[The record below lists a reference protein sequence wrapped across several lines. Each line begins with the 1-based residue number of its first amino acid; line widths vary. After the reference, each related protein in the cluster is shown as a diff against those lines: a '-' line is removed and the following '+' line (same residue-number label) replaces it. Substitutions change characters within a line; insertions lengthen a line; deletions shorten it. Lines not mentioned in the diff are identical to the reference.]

1 MTPLKQLLS
10 LPERGII
17 SVIGG
22 GGKTSVIAH
31 LTNEFCREG
40 KTVLCT
46 TTTHIAALHP
56 VPPWVVLEEEDQAL
70 DFAQI
75 RKLLTR
81 YRVVT
86 CAKNP
91 KILRNF
97 RHPPINFSLRQKHLL
112 TLYSSKRTEQDIFPL
127 KLLLN
132 MNRLFSLIPSISSA

>member
-31 LTNEFCREG
+31 LADEFCKEG

-56 VPPWVVLEEEDQAL
+56 VPPWVVLEEEGQAL
-70 DFAQI
+70 DFVQI
-75 RKLLTR
+75 QKLLAR

-86 CAKNP
+86 CAKKP
-91 KILRNF
+91 KTHQNF
-97 RHPPINFSLRQKHLL
+97 QASLRSIFAHAE
-112 TLYSSKRTEQDIFPL
+112 TLADIVLIEAGRSKTSSL
-127 KLLLN
+127 
-132 MNRLFSLIPSISSA
+132 

>member
-1 MTPLKQLLS
+1 MPSLKQLLS

-22 GGKTSVIAH
+22 GGKPLSSHILPMNFAGKVKRFSVQPLPILLLCIQFRPGSYWKKKVKLSILRRFENCLPA
-31 LTNEFCREG
+31 
-40 KTVLCT
+40 TVSL
-46 TTTHIAALHP
+46 P
-56 VPPWVVLEEEDQAL
+56 VP
-70 DFAQI
+70 
-75 RKLLTR
+75 
-81 YRVVT
+81 
-86 CAKNP
+86 KNP

-97 RHPPINFSLRQKHLL
+97 RHPPINFLLRQKHLL

>member
-1 MTPLKQLLS
+1 MAPLKQLLS

-31 LTNEFCREG
+31 LADEFCREG

-56 VPPWVVLEEEDQAL
+56 VPPWVVLEEEGQAL

-75 RKLLTR
+75 RKLLAR
-81 YRVVT
+81 YHVVT
-86 CAKNP
+86 CAKKAQNP
-91 KILRNF
+91 QK
-97 RHPPINFSLRQKHLL
+97 FSP
-112 TLYSSKRTEQDIFPL
+112 E
-127 KLLLN
+127 
-132 MNRLFSLIPSISSA
+132 A